1 MHANPAR
8 NRSRLTGIPPGSWRA
23 PAAKPFAVNESR
35 KPPPRSWRFICR
47 KMTCRWWGR
56 RFLGTCN
63 ITQFAQ
69 NPLAGISAVAA
80 FSCTCI
86 LSETANQP
94 KLDISG
100 QNGYFCKFLGF
111 ACQPHYFSASEGGV
125 ANTTCNPSL
134 TVGAPIGQAVA
145 GEWRSGA
152 RLHQSAEN
160 SQDLRGQFQPDARG
174 HPAAAADASSGP
186 RTE

>member
-1 MHANPAR
+1 
-8 NRSRLTGIPPGSWRA
+8 
-23 PAAKPFAVNESR
+23 
-35 KPPPRSWRFICR
+35 
-47 KMTCRWWGR
+47 MTCRWWGR

-63 ITQFAQ
+63 ITQLAET
-69 NPLAGISAVAA
+69 PRAGISAVAA

-111 ACQPHYFSASEGGV
+111 ACQPHYFSAFKG
-125 ANTTCNPSL
+125 
-134 TVGAPIGQAVA
+134 AVA
-145 GEWRSGA
+145 GIAPALIPLRASAGTAA
-152 RLHQSAEN
+152 RATGYSA
-160 SQDLRGQFQPDARG
+160 RRPTTPPP
-174 HPAAAADASSGP
+174 PALSPLP

>member
-1 MHANPAR
+1 VALSDSKDVVPAFD
-8 NRSRLTGIPPGSWRA
+8 SSGAITL
-23 PAAKPFAVNESR
+23 PAARLKLDIAYPHGKKERCELTVVYRVRLYIPFGKAWYPTTCAVSPNVRPMSFSCCETSSGD
-35 KPPPRSWRFICR
+35 RSSACGSG
-47 KMTCRWWGR
+47 WGR

-100 QNGYFCKFLGF
+100 QNGYFCKFLAF
-111 ACQPHYFSASEGGV
+111 ACQLLIRA
-125 ANTTCNPSL
+125 
-134 TVGAPIGQAVA
+134 
-145 GEWRSGA
+145 
-152 RLHQSAEN
+152 
-160 SQDLRGQFQPDARG
+160 
-174 HPAAAADASSGP
+174 
-186 RTE
+186 